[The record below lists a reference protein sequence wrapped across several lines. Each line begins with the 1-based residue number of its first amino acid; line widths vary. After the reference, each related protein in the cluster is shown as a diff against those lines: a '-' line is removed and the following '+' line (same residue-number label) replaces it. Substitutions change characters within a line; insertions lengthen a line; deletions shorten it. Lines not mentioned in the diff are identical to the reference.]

1 MPRPYSDDLRWR
13 MVYQRIFYERS
24 YDEIGSQLF
33 VCPKTV
39 YRTVSTFLT
48 TGYVKPCCLGRLN
61 GSTTLF
67 PHAEYIIVDCL
78 LQAPQI
84 QLSEIANYITNA
96 TGSTFAPQTLC
107 RAIYRLGITRKKV
120 NIKVILIAP
129 VFDILISIKVSCFPC
144 Y

>member
-1 MPRPYSDDLRWR
+1 MPRPYLDDLRWR

-48 TGYVKPCCLGRLN
+48 TGDVKPCCLGRPN

-67 PHAEYIIVDCL
+67 PHAEYIIMDCL

-84 QLSEIANYITNA
+84 QLIEIANDITNA
-96 TGSTFAPQTLC
+96 AASMFAPQMRC
-107 RAIYRLGITRKKV
+107 HAIYRLGITRKKV
-120 NIKVILIAP
+120 NIKFILIAHD
-129 VFDILISIKVSCFPC
+129 FDIS
-144 Y
+144 

>member
-1 MPRPYSDDLRWR
+1 

-48 TGYVKPCCLGRLN
+48 TGDVKPCSLGGPN

-67 PHAEYIIVDCL
+67 PHAEYIIMDCL
-78 LQAPQI
+78 LRTPQI
-84 QLSEIANYITNA
+84 QLSEIANYITNT
-96 TGSTFAPQTLC
+96 TGSAFGPQTLC

-120 NIKVILIAP
+120 NIKDYFNSTCI
-129 VFDILISIKVSCFPC
+129 
-144 Y
+144 